1 MRLQRCTL
9 VWLLTATSFLLAQP
23 APMKAIQGE
32 LDRLYPALDALYLDL
47 HEHPELSGHEVRTA
61 AKMADQMR
69 KAGFDVTTGVGGT
82 GVVGVLRNGQGP
94 TLLLR
99 TELDALPVQEKTGL
113 AYASQVPGVMH
124 ACGHDLHMT
133 TLTGAASV
141 LNRLQD
147 RWRGILVL
155 VAQPSEETVGGAR
168 PMIADGLFTRFP
180 KPDFALALHDSG
192 NVPAGQIAW
201 VEGYAYANVDSV
213 DITLFGKG
221 GHGAAPHTTVDP
233 IVLAARTI
241 LALQTLVSREKD
253 PMEPGVITV
262 GSIHAGTKHNIIPD
276 EARLQLTV
284 RSYAPSVR
292 KLLLDGIVRIVK
304 AEAAAARS
312 PRDPLIAF
320 SEGQDSLYNDPA
332 FTRRLVAAIGKGLGP
347 DNVVAGKAVMGA
359 EDFGEFGKAAG
370 IPSVMLSL
378 GAVEPGRF
386 KAAKA
391 SGEVLPTPHSPLF
404 APDKE
409 RSIRTGV
416 EALVLA
422 ALEVLAI
429 P

>member
-9 VWLLTATSFLLAQP
+9 AWLLTAAPFLLAQP
-23 APMKAIQGE
+23 APMQAIQGE
-32 LDRLYPALDALYLDL
+32 LDRLYPSLDAFYLDL
-47 HEHPELSGHEVRTA
+47 HEHPELSGREVKTA
-61 AKMADQMR
+61 AKVADQLR
-69 KAGFDVTTGVGGT
+69 KVGFDVTTGVGGT
-82 GVVGVLRNGQGP
+82 GVVGVLRNGKGP

-113 AYASQVPGVMH
+113 AYASQEPGIMH

-133 TLTGAASV
+133 SLTGAAAV
-141 LNRLQD
+141 LSRLKD
-147 RWRGILVL
+147 RWHGTLVL
-155 VAQPSEETVGGAR
+155 VGQPAEETVGGAR
-168 PMIADGLFTRFP
+168 AMIADGLFTRFP
-180 KPDFALALHDSG
+180 KPDFTFSQHDS
-192 NVPAGQIAW
+192 NAVPAGQVAW
-201 VEGYAYANVDSV
+201 VEGYGFANVDSV

-221 GHGAAPHTTVDP
+221 GHGAKPDATVDP

-253 PMEPGVITV
+253 PLEPGVITV

-276 EARLQLTV
+276 EAKLQLTV
-284 RSYAPSVR
+284 RSYAPAVR
-292 KLLLDGIVRIVK
+292 KQLLEGIVRIAK

-312 PRDPLIAF
+312 PKEPLIAF
-320 SEGQDSLYNDPA
+320 SEGQDALYNDPA
-332 FTRRLVAAIGKGLGP
+332 LTRRLVAALGKGLGSG
-347 DNVVAGKAVMGA
+347 NVVAGKPVMGA

-370 IPSVMLSL
+370 VPSVMLWL

-386 KAAKA
+386 QAAQA
-391 SGEVLPTPHSPLF
+391 SGEILPSLQSALF

-416 EALVLA
+416 AVMVLA
-422 ALEVLAI
+422 TLEVLAA